1 MEEQAPATGG
11 YKVCNKM
18 SGEEIL
24 SSNEEKYNRSQP
36 PFGSR
41 SGYNTRTGIYHSLI
55 KLGIKHEI
63 PTRPDLNTANFVL
76 SQFPQA
82 HLAEA
87 RIAFID
93 ARTNLSV
100 SYGELRRSIYSL
112 ASALFHG
119 LEVRKGDVV
128 FVLSPNS
135 TLYSTICLAVL
146 SVGAVLTTA
155 NPINTATEIAKQVH
169 DSSAKLAISA
179 PEELHKLVPTGVPT
193 ILTSHCSD
201 GNMLS
206 VEELIKGCCT
216 SPELPQVPVAQ
227 SDTAA
232 ILYSSGT
239 TGKYDFQA
247 MLDAIQKH
255 KVNNLPAVPP
265 VILALV
271 KHARKT
277 RCDLSSLRRVG
288 SGAAPLSKEVA
299 LEFRRMFPWIELRQG
314 YGLTESSGGATF
326 FASDKDAKAHPD
338 SCGKL
343 IPTFCAKVVDIEK
356 GKPLPPHKE
365 GELWFKSPTIMKG
378 YLGNLEATSATID
391 SEGWLRTGDLGYID
405 ENGFVYIVER
415 IKELI
420 KHNGYQVAPAELES
434 VLLSHPLIVDA
445 AVIPV
450 EDEETGQIPM
460 AYVVRAAGSELSE
473 NQVIQFVAGQVAP
486 YKKVRKVSF
495 IDTIPK
501 SAAGKILRKDLV
513 SQSKY
518 QLVSNQLWGYKT
530 GKDEGVDSLY
540 KNKIMSRKEE
550 RSSRKDEYNKS
561 LPPFDTRSGYDSR
574 TGIYHSL
581 VKLGTKHEIP
591 TKPDL
596 GTANFV
602 LSQFPQAHLAE
613 ARIAFIDSGT
623 NRSVSYGE
631 LRRSIYSLAS
641 ALFNRLKVRK
651 GDVVFVLS
659 PNSTLYSTICLAVL
673 SVGAVVTTANP
684 INTESEIAKQVH
696 DSGAKLA
703 ISTLEDLH
711 KLVPT
716 GIPTILT
723 SRPFDG
729 NMLSIEE
736 LIEDCY
742 GSPQL
747 PQVPVAQSDTAAIL
761 YSSGTTGRSKGVL
774 LTHANIISIMRL
786 LFWQVDVSGSQDDVF
801 FAFIPMFHIY
811 GMIFFGLGLLCIGI
825 TTVLMQKY
833 DFQAMLVAIQKYK
846 VNNLPAVPPVILAL
860 VKHSSKVKCDL
871 SSLKRVGSGAA
882 PLSKEVAQEFRR
894 MFPSVELRQGYGLTE
909 SSGGAAFFASDKD
922 AKAHPDSCGK
932 LIPTF
937 CAKVIDI
944 ETGKPL
950 PPRKEGELWFKSPTI
965 MKEYLGNMEE
975 TSATIDSEGWLR
987 TGDLGYIDENG
998 FVYIVERIKELIKHN
1013 GYQVA
1018 PAELES
1024 VLLSHPLIVDA
1035 AVIPVEDEETGQIP
1049 MAYVVIAAGSELSE
1063 DQVIQFVAGQVA
1075 PYKKVRRVSFID
1087 TIPKSA
1093 AGKILRKDLVSQSR
1107 HQLVSNLNGSGK
1119 KKRRIDSPDT
1129 VKSEFNWVFPLEI

>member
-1 MEEQAPATGG
+1 
-11 YKVCNKM
+11 
-18 SGEEIL
+18 
-24 SSNEEKYNRSQP
+24 
-36 PFGSR
+36 
-41 SGYNTRTGIYHSLI
+41 
-55 KLGIKHEI
+55 
-63 PTRPDLNTANFVL
+63 
-76 SQFPQA
+76 
-82 HLAEA
+82 
-87 RIAFID
+87 
-93 ARTNLSV
+93 
-100 SYGELRRSIYSL
+100 
-112 ASALFHG
+112 
-119 LEVRKGDVV
+119 
-128 FVLSPNS
+128 
-135 TLYSTICLAVL
+135 
-146 SVGAVLTTA
+146 
-155 NPINTATEIAKQVH
+155 
-169 DSSAKLAISA
+169 
-179 PEELHKLVPTGVPT
+179 
-193 ILTSHCSD
+193 
-201 GNMLS
+201 
-206 VEELIKGCCT
+206 
-216 SPELPQVPVAQ
+216 
-227 SDTAA
+227 
-232 ILYSSGT
+232 
-239 TGKYDFQA
+239 
-247 MLDAIQKH
+247 
-255 KVNNLPAVPP
+255 
-265 VILALV
+265 
-271 KHARKT
+271 
-277 RCDLSSLRRVG
+277 
-288 SGAAPLSKEVA
+288 
-299 LEFRRMFPWIELRQG
+299 
-314 YGLTESSGGATF
+314 
-326 FASDKDAKAHPD
+326 
-338 SCGKL
+338 
-343 IPTFCAKVVDIEK
+343 
-356 GKPLPPHKE
+356 
-365 GELWFKSPTIMKG
+365 
-378 YLGNLEATSATID
+378 
-391 SEGWLRTGDLGYID
+391 
-405 ENGFVYIVER
+405 
-415 IKELI
+415 
-420 KHNGYQVAPAELES
+420 
-434 VLLSHPLIVDA
+434 
-445 AVIPV
+445 
-450 EDEETGQIPM
+450 
-460 AYVVRAAGSELSE
+460 
-473 NQVIQFVAGQVAP
+473 
-486 YKKVRKVSF
+486 
-495 IDTIPK
+495 
-501 SAAGKILRKDLV
+501 
-513 SQSKY
+513 
-518 QLVSNQLWGYKT
+518 
-530 GKDEGVDSLY
+530 
-540 KNKIMSRKEE
+540 MSRKEE

-1063 DQVIQFVAGQVA
+1063 DQVIQFVAGEVA

-1107 HQLVSNLNGSGK
+1107 HQLVSKL
-1119 KKRRIDSPDT
+1119 
-1129 VKSEFNWVFPLEI
+1129 

>member
-1 MEEQAPATGG
+1 
-11 YKVCNKM
+11 M

-41 SGYNTRTGIYHSLI
+41 SGYNSRTGIYHSLI

-239 TGKYDFQA
+239 TGVSKGLLCVGVTTILMQKYDFQA

-271 KHARKT
+271 KHARKAT
-277 RCDLSSLRRVG
+277 CDLSSLRRVG

-378 YLGNLEATSATID
+378 YLGNLEATSAAID

-518 QLVSNQLWGYKT
+518 QLVS
-530 GKDEGVDSLY
+530 
-540 KNKIMSRKEE
+540 
-550 RSSRKDEYNKS
+550 
-561 LPPFDTRSGYDSR
+561 
-574 TGIYHSL
+574 
-581 VKLGTKHEIP
+581 KL
-591 TKPDL
+591 
-596 GTANFV
+596 
-602 LSQFPQAHLAE
+602 
-613 ARIAFIDSGT
+613 
-623 NRSVSYGE
+623 
-631 LRRSIYSLAS
+631 
-641 ALFNRLKVRK
+641 
-651 GDVVFVLS
+651 
-659 PNSTLYSTICLAVL
+659 
-673 SVGAVVTTANP
+673 
-684 INTESEIAKQVH
+684 
-696 DSGAKLA
+696 
-703 ISTLEDLH
+703 
-711 KLVPT
+711 
-716 GIPTILT
+716 
-723 SRPFDG
+723 
-729 NMLSIEE
+729 
-736 LIEDCY
+736 
-742 GSPQL
+742 
-747 PQVPVAQSDTAAIL
+747 
-761 YSSGTTGRSKGVL
+761 
-774 LTHANIISIMRL
+774 
-786 LFWQVDVSGSQDDVF
+786 
-801 FAFIPMFHIY
+801 
-811 GMIFFGLGLLCIGI
+811 
-825 TTVLMQKY
+825 
-833 DFQAMLVAIQKYK
+833 
-846 VNNLPAVPPVILAL
+846 
-860 VKHSSKVKCDL
+860 
-871 SSLKRVGSGAA
+871 
-882 PLSKEVAQEFRR
+882 
-894 MFPSVELRQGYGLTE
+894 
-909 SSGGAAFFASDKD
+909 
-922 AKAHPDSCGK
+922 
-932 LIPTF
+932 
-937 CAKVIDI
+937 
-944 ETGKPL
+944 
-950 PPRKEGELWFKSPTI
+950 
-965 MKEYLGNMEE
+965 
-975 TSATIDSEGWLR
+975 
-987 TGDLGYIDENG
+987 
-998 FVYIVERIKELIKHN
+998 
-1013 GYQVA
+1013 
-1018 PAELES
+1018 
-1024 VLLSHPLIVDA
+1024 
-1035 AVIPVEDEETGQIP
+1035 
-1049 MAYVVIAAGSELSE
+1049 
-1063 DQVIQFVAGQVA
+1063 
-1075 PYKKVRRVSFID
+1075 
-1087 TIPKSA
+1087 
-1093 AGKILRKDLVSQSR
+1093 
-1107 HQLVSNLNGSGK
+1107 
-1119 KKRRIDSPDT
+1119 
-1129 VKSEFNWVFPLEI
+1129 